1 MKFKKVVDV
10 VNNIKKQVDPN
21 AIISIT
27 LDDTNVYVTVSL
39 RNSIKRFKDGTSD
52 FRTLSVS
59 SDEFDNDC
67 KIIAKDI
74 GLLIKSELQYE
85 D

>member
-1 MKFKKVVDV
+1 MKFKKVVDF
-10 VNNIKKQVDPN
+10 VNTIKKQVDTN

-27 LDDTNVYVTVSL
+27 LDGDNVYVTVSL
-39 RNSIKRFKDGTSD
+39 RNSMKRFKAGTND

-59 SDEFDNDC
+59 SNEFDNDC
-67 KIIAKDI
+67 KTIAKDI